1 MRKNATTWAL
11 LALAALA
18 AAAPRARAAGGSD
31 SLEFLLLD
39 GHARP
44 ASLGGAYAALA
55 SDPSALRYNPAGLG
69 FVAVDELAIT
79 HNQYVQSVRQQQA
92 GVALRSGWGAQ
103 LDYLDFGKVP
113 RTTLSNPNGT
123 GDKAGLDDMAFS
135 GGYGRRFGDFAVGGA
150 AKYFRETADRT
161 VASGFAGDAG
171 VMWRPSGTP
180 GLSVGA
186 AVLNAGPDVKYQSLK
201 QKLPAVARA
210 GAAYSFDAAGNGNT
224 ATFELTR
231 TRTDSPVLGV
241 GFETVFAKAVAF
253 RLGYTRRADAGLGL
267 TGGVGWLYDRFVVG
281 YAFSPYGDLGVA
293 HRVTLSLRWG
303 EGAKGAEKPVF
314 SHKRPVTGDDMAADL
329 LVEAERRLERGDH
342 AGAIQTLD
350 QAETRMAEK
359 DPRRVRRL
367 ERRATALLRAG
378 KPAPAR
384 DGYTDAIKEALR
396 LGVKDAAVTDAYV
409 GLGLISVAEGNS
421 EYALRLFLKALHL
434 DPDPETKRL
443 LETNIAALRSASDRA
458 R

>member
-1 MRKNATTWAL
+1 MRKNRASWTW

-31 SLEFLLLD
+31 SLEFLLMD

-44 ASLGGAYAALA
+44 AALGGAYAALA
-55 SDPSALRYNPAGLG
+55 SDASALRYNPGGLG
-69 FVAVDELAIT
+69 FVAVDELALT

-92 GVALRSGWGAQ
+92 GLALRSGWGAE
-103 LDYLDFGKVP
+103 LNYLDFGRIQ

-123 GDKAGLDDMAFS
+123 GDRAGLDDMAFS
-135 GGYGRRFGDFAVGGA
+135 GGYGRRFGDLAVGGA

-171 VMWRPSGTP
+171 VMWRPSGIP
-180 GLSVGA
+180 GLS
-186 AVLNAGPDVKYQSLK
+186 
-201 QKLPAVARA
+201 A

-224 ATFELTR
+224 ATFELSR
-231 TRTDSPVLGV
+231 TRADSIIPSF

-253 RLGYTRRADAGLGL
+253 RLGYTRRANAGLGL

-293 HRVTLSLRWG
+293 HRVTLAFRWG
-303 EGAKGAEKPVF
+303 EGARGAEKPVF
-314 SHKRPVTGDDMAADL
+314 SDKRPVEGDDMAADL
-329 LVEAERRLERGDH
+329 LGEAQRRLERGDH
-342 AGAIQTLD
+342 AGAIQALD
-350 QAETRMAEK
+350 QAETRMGEK

-378 KPAPAR
+378 KAAPAR

-396 LGVKDAAVTDAYV
+396 LGVKDGAVTDAYV
-409 GLGLISVAEGNS
+409 GLGLISVAEGNA

-434 DPDPETKRL
+434 DPNPETRKL
-443 LETNIAALRSASDRA
+443 LETNIATLRAASDRA

>member
-1 MRKNATTWAL
+1 MRKNAAPWTS

-18 AAAPRARAAGGSD
+18 VAVPRARAAGGSE

-44 ASLGGAYAALA
+44 AALGGAYAALA
-55 SDPSALRYNPAGLG
+55 SDASALRYNPAGLG

-92 GVALRSGWGAQ
+92 SVALRSGFGAE
-103 LDYLDFGKVP
+103 LNYLDFGKVQ

-123 GDKAGLDDMAFS
+123 GDKAGLDDLAFS
-135 GGYGRRFGDFAVGGA
+135 AGYGRRFGEFAVGGA

-161 VASGFAGDAG
+161 AATGFAGDAG
-171 VMWRPSGTP
+171 VMWRPERVR
-180 GLSVGA
+180 GLSLGA
-186 AVLNAGPDVKYQSLK
+186 SLLNAGPDVKYQSLK
-201 QKLPAVARA
+201 QKLPALARA
-210 GAAYSFDAAGNGNT
+210 GAAYSFEAGGNANT
-224 ATFELTR
+224 AALEFSR
-231 TRTDSPVLGV
+231 TRTDTPLLSVGV
-241 GFETVFAKAVAF
+241 ETVFAKAVAF
-253 RLGYTRRADAGLGL
+253 RLGYTRRANSGLGL
-267 TGGVGWLYDRFVVG
+267 TGGVGWLYDRFLVG

-293 HRVTLSLRWG
+293 HRVTLTFRWG
-303 EGAKGAEKPVF
+303 EGARGAEKPVF
-314 SHKRPVTGDDMAADL
+314 SNKRSVEGDDMAADL
-329 LVEAERRLERGDH
+329 LGEAERRLERGDH
-342 AGAIQTLD
+342 AGAIQALD
-350 QAETRMAEK
+350 QAETRMGEK

-378 KPAPAR
+378 KSAPAR
-384 DGYTDAIKEALR
+384 EGYTDAIKEALR

-434 DPDPETKRL
+434 DPDPQTKRL
-443 LETNIAALRSASDRA
+443 LETNIATLRSAADRT